1 MLMDEEDVVKIKKE
15 KLASPLTELE
25 EGRSSPWLKFVK
37 VITCCIPDRIL
48 AFVFKN
54 SSARLAWREKIVL
67 NLIILFVSG
76 LFFML
81 VVGVGLIICPDRKVL
96 SAYEVSTLSTLKRP
110 LVHAYGYY
118 YGKFELT

>member
-1 MLMDEEDVVKIKKE
+1 MNEEEIVKIKKE
-15 KLASPLTELE
+15 KLQSPKNTALE
-25 EGRSSPWLKFVK
+25 ERRSSPWLKLVK
-37 VITCCIPDRIL
+37 VTTCCVPDRIL

-67 NLIILFVSG
+67 NMIILLVSG

-96 SAYEVSTLSTLKRP
+96 SSYEVSSLSTLKRP
-110 LVHAYGYY
+110 LVDAYGYY
-118 YGKFELT
+118 YGNKSR